1 MRNTTARLGL
11 GRLAC
16 VLAAI
21 ALMVGNCFRAR
32 AATFYVAQQDGKAAD
47 ANPGTESQPWATLS
61 HAAKAIKDGDLVW
74 VKAGTYHETLAPQC
88 DQARFRV
95 FGDDVVMLA
104 PAESPIEASV
114 WHRVAGWTNVFE
126 GKVETQGQ
134 LLRVDGAALQF
145 ELIHGV
151 KTTLNPAD
159 GSLKETPVE
168 RQLEDSDVYRWTTN
182 ANGLVRL
189 NLAGEEPAQHQLTLR
204 PAEFVGIQMGANNS
218 RNCLVQGFEVRDAR
232 HGIAFGGTGNR
243 VEDCVVRGADIGALF
258 GGSQNV
264 LLRCTLVQCWQGLYI
279 ADHVGN
285 QVVEETFVL
294 GSGQP
299 VLRNRPPQAD
309 LDNPWGPR
317 CSVRFGNTSF
327 NVCRYCVIA
336 EGSWAGWWPDV
347 NCYGNYFYGNLVTR
361 INDRGI
367 YNEYPANDSR
377 ILYNAVTDCQDG
389 IISRFCWR
397 THWMYN
403 YLAGNRD
410 NALGMWGPHLDVPY
424 QFDNVIAKNLV
435 TASQVYWSLQ
445 DNQGQAPGLVGW
457 LGKSKASPS
466 ALFRMRSNLSA
477 NNLFRG
483 KPGTAFGEINGVK
496 FSTLGAFQEATGFD
510 QGSRIDDSA
519 TMEDLGLGLYTVRIP
534 ETARSGRPAALVGNP
549 IRQGVHVD
557 PLPMAA
563 EDAPYFW
570 KQGDAAVPRG
580 DAEPLSAFGYTYEW
594 PDFGH
599 PVRRLI
605 RYDGGA
611 DPCVKLAAGADPQT
625 WLECLPNE
633 DPSVR
638 TPMPAAGSGF
648 WSPSLP
654 TVPGAKIQVS
664 FRLRGKKLK
673 GLKGE
678 PGPVAFVKFQSLTG
692 QHMSRQPLLGKRAD
706 GRLLGGELEGDF
718 PWREVR
724 GEVQAPED
732 AKRFA
737 VFLGLKP
744 AEGVVCFADIHIDTL
759 GEPEPVAPA
768 EPAERYQT
776 LSLAAYANHEL
787 DRDVGATLGAPPPGD
802 FERDN
807 CGLPLIDLSR
817 KKAGTY
823 HAGRIPFVVDK
834 AVSLRCFRRP
844 PASLP
849 AAVNGITIGQPA
861 RALYLLVAEPLQM
874 GEQEF
879 WRYLVHYADGQSV
892 EVVPVKDATS
902 LFYREPYFLP
912 HGGKP
917 QAALALAAWVGGL
930 GRVLRW
936 VNPRPEVV
944 IQSVDFRSMDAGQ
957 AVLLGLTLGTAN

>member
-1 MRNTTARLGL
+1 MGNTTTRLRLG
-11 GRLAC
+11 RQAC

-21 ALMVGNCFRAR
+21 ALMVGNCSRAL
-32 AATFYVAQQDGKAAD
+32 AAIFYVAQQDAKAAD
-47 ANPGTESQPWATLS
+47 ANPGAESQPWATLS
-61 HAAKAIKDGDLVW
+61 HAAKAINNGDLVW

-88 DQARFRV
+88 DEARFRA
-95 FGDDVVMLA
+95 FGDDVVILA
-104 PAESPIEASV
+104 PAESPVEPSV
-114 WHRVAGWTNVFE
+114 WRRVAGRTNVFE
-126 GKVETQGQ
+126 GKVDTQGQ

-151 KTTLNPAD
+151 KIMLNPSD
-159 GSLKETPVE
+159 GSLKQTPVE
-168 RQLEDSDVYRWTTN
+168 RELEDSDVYRWTTN
-182 ANGLVRL
+182 GNSLVRL
-189 NLAGEEPAQHQLTLR
+189 NLAGEDPAQHQLTLR
-204 PAEFVGIQMGANNS
+204 PAGFVGIQMGANNAK
-218 RNCLVQGFEVRDAR
+218 NCTVQGFEVRDAR
-232 HGIAFGGTGNR
+232 HGIAFGGTANR

-264 LLRCTLVQCWQGLYI
+264 LLRCTLLRCWQGLYI

-285 QVVEETFVL
+285 HVVEETFVL

-377 ILYNAVTDCQDG
+377 ILYNAITDCQDG
-389 IISRFCWR
+389 ITSRFCWR

-403 YLAGNRD
+403 YLAGNRG

-435 TASQVYWSLQ
+435 TGSQVYWSLQ
-445 DNQGQAPGLVGW
+445 DHQGQAPGLLAGW
-457 LGKSKASPS
+457 LGKASPS
-466 ALFRMRSNLSA
+466 ARFRMRSNLSA
-477 NNLFRG
+477 NNLFKG
-483 KPGTAFGEINGVK
+483 KPGTAFGEMNGVR
-496 FSTLGAFQEATGFD
+496 FSTLSAFQEATGMEK
-510 QGSRIDDSA
+510 GSRMDDNA

-534 ETARSGRPAALVGNP
+534 ETARNGQPAALVGNP
-549 IRQGVHVD
+549 IRQGVQVD
-557 PLPMAA
+557 PLPVAA

-580 DAEPLSAFGYTYEW
+580 DAEPLSAFSYDYEW
-594 PDFGH
+594 PDWGH

-605 RYDGGA
+605 RYDGAA
-611 DPCVKLAAGADPQT
+611 DPSVKLAASADPQT
-625 WLECLPNE
+625 WLECSPNE
-633 DPSVR
+633 DPKLR
-638 TPMPAAGSGF
+638 AYMPAVGSGF

-654 TVPGAKIQVS
+654 TVPGAKIQIA
-664 FRLRGKKLK
+664 FRLRGKRLK
-673 GLKGE
+673 GLNGE
-678 PGPVAFVKFQSLTG
+678 PGPVAFAKFQSLTG
-692 QHMSRQPLLGKRAD
+692 QHVNQQPLLGKRAD
-706 GRLLGGELEGDF
+706 GRVLGGELEGDF
-718 PWREVR
+718 PWREVQS
-724 GEVQAPED
+724 EVQAPEH
-732 AKRFA
+732 AKRFS

-759 GEPEPVAPA
+759 AEPESAAPA
-768 EPAERYQT
+768 EPAERYET
-776 LSLAAYANHEL
+776 LSLAAYGNHEL
-787 DRDVGATLGAPPPGD
+787 DRDVGAPPGAPRPGD

-807 CGLPLIDLSR
+807 CDLPPIDLSW
-817 KKAGTY
+817 KKAGMY
-823 HAGRIPFVVDK
+823 HAGPIPFLVGK

-849 AAVNGITIGQPA
+849 AAVNGITIGRPA
-861 RALYLLVAEPLQM
+861 RSLCFLVAEPLQM

-892 EVVPVKDATS
+892 EVVPAKDAAS
-902 LFYREPYFLP
+902 LFYRDPYFLP
-912 HGGKP
+912 HGDKP
-917 QAALALAAWVGGL
+917 QAAIALPAWVGGL

-936 VNPRPEVV
+936 VNPRPEAV

-957 AVLLGLTLGTAN
+957 AVLLGLTLGTAAN